1 MRLDKFLCDRNMG
14 SRTQVKAMIRRG
26 LVMVNG
32 GTVQS
37 PEQKID
43 EMRDLVCCQG
53 QTLRP
58 GGYVYYMMNK
68 PAGVVSAVRDHRE
81 TTVLDLM
88 KGCSLPRE
96 GVFPVGRLDKDT
108 EGLLILT
115 NDGETAHR
123 LLSPKRHVD
132 KTYLVTP
139 ARALSEEERKR
150 LEQGVDIGE
159 DKPTLPAKAETLK
172 DGRLLLTIR
181 EGKYHQVKRM
191 LLATDNRVIAL
202 KRVAFGGICLDEGL
216 KSGEYRELT
225 CQEVEILHE
234 A

>member
-1 MRLDKFLCDRNMG
+1 MRLDKFLSSRNMG
-14 SRTQVKAMIRRG
+14 SRTQVKDLIRRG
-26 LVMVNG
+26 LVTVNG
-32 GTVQS
+32 RTVRS

-43 EMRDLVCCQG
+43 ETRDQVCCQG

-58 GGYVYYMMNK
+58 GGHVYYMLNK
-68 PAGVVSAVRDHRE
+68 PAGVVSAVRDDRE

-88 KGCSLPRE
+88 KGCVLPRD
-96 GVFPVGRLDKDT
+96 GVFPVGRLDRDT
-108 EGLLILT
+108 EGLLLLT
-115 NDGETAHR
+115 DDGETAHR

-132 KTYLVTP
+132 KTYLVTT
-139 ARALSEEERKR
+139 ARALSEEDLNR

-159 DKPTLPAKAETLK
+159 KRPTLPAKASLLK
-172 DGRLLLTIR
+172 DGKLLLTIR

-191 LLATDNRVIAL
+191 LLAVDNRVLAL
-202 KRVAFGGICLDEGL
+202 KRVAFGGLCLDEGL